1 MFKNIFEKPFV
12 APALV
17 LSVAFIV
24 GSLIGG
30 VFISKIRAGNDTL
43 SSTGSAKMTVMSD
56 TAKINASFS
65 RTVSENAL
73 ASGYTAMKNDGAKVR
88 EFFIKNGLTEEEFE
102 ILPVSLNE
110 RYDYYEGAQNQP
122 KRYDL
127 RQEVRIDTNDIDK
140 AAKVANDS
148 GSLINSGVLYQSF
161 GVQYYYGELAQARID
176 LTAEAVKD
184 AKRRAAEIAKGAGGR
199 VGKLLSAS
207 SGVVQ
212 VLAPNSLE
220 VSDYGSYDTST
231 PEKEIMVTVR
241 ATFKAK

>member
-1 MFKNIFEKPFV
+1 MKKIFEKPFV
-12 APALV
+12 YPAIV

-30 VFISKIRAGNDTL
+30 VFISKIRSGNDTL
-43 SSTGSAKMTVMSD
+43 TSTGSAKMNVTSD

-65 RTVSENAL
+65 RTVSEPNL
-73 ASGYTAMKNDGAKVR
+73 AGGYTLMKNDEAKVR
-88 EFFIKNGLTEEEFE
+88 KFFLDNGLTESEFE
-102 ILPVSLNE
+102 ILPVALTE
-110 RYDYYEGAQNQP
+110 RYDYYEGSQNQP

-127 RQEVRIDTNDIDK
+127 RQEVRVSTSDIEK
-140 AAKVANDS
+140 AAKIANDS
-148 GSLINSGVLYQSF
+148 GSLISGGVLYQSF
-161 GVQYYYGELAQARID
+161 GVQYYYSGLAQARID

-184 AKRRAAEIAKGAGGR
+184 AKIRANEIAKGAGGR

-220 VSDYGSYDTST
+220 ISDYGSYDTST

-241 ATFKAK
+241 ATFKAQ